1 MKIAYKFFNYLG
13 MAVVC
18 VLLISCD
25 TVAVKQQSATENT
38 TPKNVTPSVNE
49 AASIDAPLVS
59 ANDSLLSMLRY
70 SRFVNGLSKPQLA
83 DEFKRI
89 SEAYF
94 IRPNDR
100 SALKRAILLMIPGT
114 DFFDLPQAKQL
125 FTEVLNSKDNSVP
138 AFKEYAE
145 FMLGVLDSQEQSN
158 ARYAKLLEDYQQ
170 ETAKREQLEQK
181 LDALKSIEQNMIQR
195 RSQ

>member
-1 MKIAYKFFNYLG
+1 MKTDYRFFKL
-13 MAVVC
+13 ASS
-18 VLLISCD
+18 LLMCTLIMGCEA
-25 TVAVKQQSATENT
+25 VAVRTQASADDPGSNNSAASENI
-38 TPKNVTPSVNE
+38 

-70 SRFVNGLSKPQLA
+70 SRFVNGLSKQQVS

-100 SALKRAILLMIPGT
+100 SGLKRAILMMIPGT

-125 FTEVLNSKDNSVP
+125 FTEVLNSKDQSVP

-145 FMLGVLDSQEQSN
+145 FMLGILDSQEQSN
-158 ARYAKLLEDYQQ
+158 SRYAKLLEDYRQ
-170 ETAKREQLEQK
+170 ETSKREQLEQK
-181 LDALKSIEQNMIQR
+181 LEALKSIEENMIQR
-195 RSQ
+195 RNQ